1 MSYPETYDVTYATAG
16 TMSKA
21 SSPRESFWYRSH
33 TTYVHSPEERS
44 PPAGEA
50 ARVVQSSLDLHVMVV
65 HVLELLDELLREEL
79 LDGAPRRRPRRH
91 VVVQG
96 VVLPRDEAAGRA
108 AAARRAYMFKGIFS
122 TSLLDV
128 AELADAVA
136 DGYVRKVL
144 SGEIY

>member
-1 MSYPETYDVTYATAG
+1 
-16 TMSKA
+16 
-21 SSPRESFWYRSH
+21 
-33 TTYVHSPEERS
+33 
-44 PPAGEA
+44 
-50 ARVVQSSLDLHVMVV
+50 MVV

-96 VVLPRDEAAGRA
+96 VVLPRDEATRHATATGRA
-108 AAARRAYMFKGIFS
+108 HMLEGVFS

>member
-1 MSYPETYDVTYATAG
+1 MLFVSYPETYDVTYATAG

-50 ARVVQSSLDLHVMVV
+50 ARVVQSSLVVHVMVV

-96 VVLPRDEAAGRA
+96 VVLPRDEATRHATTTGRA
-108 AAARRAYMFKGIFS
+108 HVLEGIFGAPFLHES
-122 TSLLDV
+122 KF
-128 AELADAVA
+128 ADDLRRRSRV
-136 DGYVRKVL
+136 DG
-144 SGEIY
+144 I